1 MFLIQLSTNT
11 EIEFILF
18 SFARQRKQ
26 LWTRPEKNYHI
37 LFQVSSIIFQ
47 YNFLNI
53 LLNFVRLS
61 RNSTV
66 CYLDLVP
73 TTYEELKRQLNGHTD
88 DDQLVILDRIQK
100 YNHPSLADDNKDKLQ
115 VSVFIL
121 YKI

>member
-18 SFARQRKQ
+18 SFVRQRKQ

-61 RNSTV
+61 RNSNV

-100 YNHPSLADDNKDKLQ
+100 YNHPSLADGNKDKLQ